1 VLEALEL
8 EDSVGVLVL
17 TGAGNSF
24 SAGMDL
30 KEFFRET
37 DNLPYIKQMKVR
49 LAAVHWQNRILRN
62 YLKPTIAMVNG
73 WCFGGAFTPMVSCDL
88 AIAAEEAQ
96 FGLSEINWGIIP
108 GGNVT
113 RCVVEMMNPRDAMMY
128 IMTGRTF
135 DGRKAAQMGL
145 VNEAVPLARLRD
157 HTRALARE
165 LLGKNPMVLRA
176 CKAAVHHVQGMPW
189 ELSNEYLM
197 AKGIQARFYDTEDG
211 RAKGLQQFLDEKSYR
226 PGLGGYRRDAS

>member
-1 VLEALEL
+1 
-8 EDSVGVLVL
+8 
-17 TGAGNSF
+17 
-24 SAGMDL
+24 
-30 KEFFRET
+30 
-37 DNLPYIKQMKVR
+37 
-49 LAAVHWQNRILRN
+49 
-62 YLKPTIAMVNG
+62 MVNG

-113 RCVVEMMNPRDAMMY
+113 RSVVEMMNPRDAMIY

-145 VNEAVPLARLRD
+145 VNEAVPLAKLRD
-157 HTRALARE
+157 HTRALAKE

-176 CKAAVHHVQGMPW
+176 CKAAVHHVKGMPW

-197 AKGIQARFYDTEDG
+197 AKGVQARFYDAEDG
-211 RAKGLQQFLDEKSYR
+211 RSKGLQQFLDEKSYR